1 MSTAT
6 YPDINTAIA
15 HLREVLG
22 DGTYESLAH
31 KVEAST
37 PRVRCRVRGC
47 ITVSVG
53 TEREIET
60 CCEVIIFVLLRT

>member
-1 MSTAT
+1 MSTLE

-31 KVEAST
+31 KGENGGDKGGAALFKA
-37 PRVRCRVRGC
+37 
-47 ITVSVG
+47 TV
-53 TEREIET
+53 
-60 CCEVIIFVLLRT
+60 